1 MCVPGVEAF
10 LSCAHVCFRVLRIA
24 GLESELWRDVK
35 GHAWWPEAQS
45 QIFSDNSKKKRGKKR
60 IPPMAMEKQLTA
72 DLCWLKIQPD
82 GKEVE
87 ENKSRNLN
95 K

>member
-1 MCVPGVEAF
+1 
-10 LSCAHVCFRVLRIA
+10 
-24 GLESELWRDVK
+24 
-35 GHAWWPEAQS
+35 
-45 QIFSDNSKKKRGKKR
+45 
-60 IPPMAMEKQLTA
+60 MEKQLTA
-72 DLCWLKIQPD
+72 DLYWLKIQPD